1 MVQVGE
7 KTVDCNPNFRLF
19 LVTRN
24 PEPQVSCAKFSFF
37 NIFNQMPSHGA
48 FAARIANLNQVAVG
62 GQSLVCMINFTTTRA
77 GLTGQLLGRALHLER
92 PELEQRKS
100 DLLKQEEELKIQIS
114 NLEDTLLDQLNAS
127 TGNILEN
134 KELLD
139 SLNQTKS
146 KSATIENSLK
156 ESTVLQDNLE
166 KEGNI
171 YLPLAEFASKLFFV
185 IKDLSKINQMY
196 QFSQVSFTPSIKL
209 HHLHFRRL
217 IWLSTSEPFPPR
229 VREELTRG

>member
-1 MVQVGE
+1 M
-7 KTVDCNPNFRLF
+7 
-19 LVTRN
+19 
-24 PEPQVSCAKFSFF
+24 
-37 NIFNQMPSHGA
+37 
-48 FAARIANLNQVAVG
+48 
-62 GQSLVCMINFTTTRA
+62 VCMINFTTTRA

-196 QFSQVSFTPSIKL
+196 QFSQVSFTLTIKL

-217 IWLSTSEPFPPR
+217 IWLSTSEPCLPR
-229 VREELTRG
+229 VREELIRG

>member
-1 MVQVGE
+1 M
-7 KTVDCNPNFRLF
+7 
-19 LVTRN
+19 
-24 PEPQVSCAKFSFF
+24 
-37 NIFNQMPSHGA
+37 
-48 FAARIANLNQVAVG
+48 
-62 GQSLVCMINFTTTRA
+62 CMINFTTTRA

-100 DLLKQEEELKIQIS
+100 DLLKQEEELKVQIS

-146 KSATIENSLK
+146 KSATIETSLK
-156 ESTVLQDNLE
+156 ESTVLQENLE

-171 YLPLAEFASKLFFV
+171 YLPLAEFASKLYFV

-196 QFSQVSFTPSIKL
+196 QFSQVTYDFMYITFFS
-209 HHLHFRRL
+209 RRL
-217 IWLSTSEPFPPR
+217 TWLSMSEPSR
-229 VREELTRG
+229 LQVLEELTRG

>member
-1 MVQVGE
+1 M
-7 KTVDCNPNFRLF
+7 
-19 LVTRN
+19 
-24 PEPQVSCAKFSFF
+24 
-37 NIFNQMPSHGA
+37 
-48 FAARIANLNQVAVG
+48 
-62 GQSLVCMINFTTTRA
+62 VCMINFTTTKA

-146 KSATIENSLK
+146 KSATIETSLK
-156 ESTVLQDNLE
+156 ESTVLQENW
-166 KEGNI
+166 KRKATSI
-171 YLPLAEFASKLFFV
+171 CPL
-185 IKDLSKINQMY
+185 LSLLQN
-196 QFSQVSFTPSIKL
+196 ST
-209 HHLHFRRL
+209 
-217 IWLSTSEPFPPR
+217 LS
-229 VREELTRG
+229 

>member
-1 MVQVGE
+1 
-7 KTVDCNPNFRLF
+7 
-19 LVTRN
+19 
-24 PEPQVSCAKFSFF
+24 
-37 NIFNQMPSHGA
+37 MPSQGA
-48 FAARIANLNQVAVG
+48 LPAVWITNLNQVAVG

-196 QFSQVSFTPSIKL
+196 QFSQVSFTLPIKL

-229 VREELTRG
+229 VREEQRRG

>member
-1 MVQVGE
+1 MPKRRKLQSISNLCSISTNNLTFFINSYRVLIPFPRWFKLVRRQL
-7 KTVDCNPNFRLF
+7 TVIPTSAFSLSLATQSLRS
-19 LVTRN
+19 
-24 PEPQVSCAKFSFF
+24 VSLTSPSEMI
-37 NIFNQMPSHGA
+37 IF
-48 FAARIANLNQVAVG
+48 NQVAVG

-146 KSATIENSLK
+146 KSATIETSLR
-156 ESTVLQDNLE
+156 ESTVLQENLE
-166 KEGNI
+166 KEGNV
-171 YLPLAEFASKLFFV
+171 YLPLAEFASKLYFV

-196 QFSQVSFTPSIKL
+196 QFSQVNL
-209 HHLHFRRL
+209 RCM
-217 IWLSTSEPFPPR
+217 
-229 VREELTRG
+229 

>member
-1 MVQVGE
+1 MV
-7 KTVDCNPNFRLF
+7 
-19 LVTRN
+19 
-24 PEPQVSCAKFSFF
+24 
-37 NIFNQMPSHGA
+37 
-48 FAARIANLNQVAVG
+48 AARITNLNQVAVG

-196 QFSQVSFTPSIKL
+196 QFSQVSFTLPIKL
-209 HHLHFRRL
+209 HHLHFRRH

-229 VREELTRG
+229 VREEQRRG

>member
-1 MVQVGE
+1 M
-7 KTVDCNPNFRLF
+7 
-19 LVTRN
+19 
-24 PEPQVSCAKFSFF
+24 
-37 NIFNQMPSHGA
+37 
-48 FAARIANLNQVAVG
+48 
-62 GQSLVCMINFTTTRA
+62 CMINFTTTRA

-100 DLLKQEEELKIQIS
+100 DLLKQEEELKVQIS

-146 KSATIENSLK
+146 KSATIETSLK
-156 ESTVLQDNLE
+156 ESTVLQENLE

-171 YLPLAEFASKLFFV
+171 YLPLAEFASKLYFV

-196 QFSQVSFTPSIKL
+196 HFSQVTNDFMYIILFSRQLT
-209 HHLHFRRL
+209 
-217 IWLSTSEPFPPR
+217 WLSMSEPSR
-229 VREELTRG
+229 LQVLEELTQG

>member
-1 MVQVGE
+1 MWCFYPISQVVQVGE

-24 PEPQVSCAKFSFF
+24 PEPQVCITYYTIRDDHIYST
-37 NIFNQMPSHGA
+37 
-48 FAARIANLNQVAVG
+48 QVAVG

-146 KSATIENSLK
+146 KSATIETSLR
-156 ESTVLQDNLE
+156 ESTVLQENLE

-171 YLPLAEFASKLFFV
+171 YLPLAEFASKLYFV

-196 QFSQVSFTPSIKL
+196 QFSQVKL
-209 HHLHFRRL
+209 LCM
-217 IWLSTSEPFPPR
+217 
-229 VREELTRG
+229 

>member
-1 MVQVGE
+1 MIPFPRWF
-7 KTVDCNPNFRLF
+7 K
-19 LVTRN
+19 LVRKQLTAIPTSVSSLSLATQSLRSVKLASP
-24 PEPQVSCAKFSFF
+24 PESRAIHHMST
-37 NIFNQMPSHGA
+37 
-48 FAARIANLNQVAVG
+48 QVAVG

-77 GLTGQLLGRALHLER
+77 GLTGQLLGRALHLEK

-146 KSATIENSLK
+146 KSATIETSLK
-156 ESTVLQDNLE
+156 ESTVLQENLE

-171 YLPLAEFASKLFFV
+171 YLPLAEFASKLYFV

-196 QFSQVSFTPSIKL
+196 QFSQVTNDFMYIILFSRQLT
-209 HHLHFRRL
+209 
-217 IWLSTSEPFPPR
+217 WLSMSEPSR
-229 VREELTRG
+229 LQVLEELTQG

>member
-1 MVQVGE
+1 MCFSNLCSIQYKSSDNFFIIWYIGTGVLIPFPRWFKLVRKQL
-7 KTVDCNPNFRLF
+7 TVIPTSVSSLSLAIQSLRSVKL
-19 LVTRN
+19 TSQSESRN
-24 PEPQVSCAKFSFF
+24 IIMST
-37 NIFNQMPSHGA
+37 
-48 FAARIANLNQVAVG
+48 QVAVG

-77 GLTGQLLGRALHLER
+77 GLTGQLLGRALHLEK

-146 KSATIENSLK
+146 KSATIETSLR
-156 ESTVLQDNLE
+156 ESTVLQENLE

-171 YLPLAEFASKLFFV
+171 YLPLAEFASKLYFV

-196 QFSQVSFTPSIKL
+196 QFSQVKL
-209 HHLHFRRL
+209 LCMY
-217 IWLSTSEPFPPR
+217 
-229 VREELTRG
+229 

>member
-1 MVQVGE
+1 M
-7 KTVDCNPNFRLF
+7 
-19 LVTRN
+19 
-24 PEPQVSCAKFSFF
+24 
-37 NIFNQMPSHGA
+37 
-48 FAARIANLNQVAVG
+48 
-62 GQSLVCMINFTTTRA
+62 CMINFTTTRA

-146 KSATIENSLK
+146 KSATIETSLR
-156 ESTVLQDNLE
+156 ESTVLQENLE
-166 KEGNI
+166 KEGNV
-171 YLPLAEFASKLFFV
+171 YLPLAEFASKLYFV

-196 QFSQVSFTPSIKL
+196 QFSQVKL
-209 HHLHFRRL
+209 LCYKAFVCSL
-217 IWLSTSEPFPPR
+217 L
-229 VREELTRG
+229 

>member
-1 MVQVGE
+1 M
-7 KTVDCNPNFRLF
+7 
-19 LVTRN
+19 
-24 PEPQVSCAKFSFF
+24 
-37 NIFNQMPSHGA
+37 
-48 FAARIANLNQVAVG
+48 
-62 GQSLVCMINFTTTRA
+62 VCMINFTTTKA

-146 KSATIENSLK
+146 KSATIETSLK
-156 ESTVLQDNLE
+156 ESTVLQENLE

-171 YLPLAEFASKLFFV
+171 YLPLAEFASKLYFV

-196 QFSQVSFTPSIKL
+196 QFSQV
-209 HHLHFRRL
+209 RL
-217 IWLSTSEPFPPR
+217 IYVTECVLSIFNYLLHSRQLTWLSINELSR
-229 VREELTRG
+229 HQVLEELTLG

>member
-1 MVQVGE
+1 M
-7 KTVDCNPNFRLF
+7 
-19 LVTRN
+19 
-24 PEPQVSCAKFSFF
+24 
-37 NIFNQMPSHGA
+37 
-48 FAARIANLNQVAVG
+48 
-62 GQSLVCMINFTTTRA
+62 VCMINFTTTKA

-146 KSATIENSLK
+146 KSATIETSLK
-156 ESTVLQDNLE
+156 ESTVLQENLE

-171 YLPLAEFASKLFFV
+171 YLPLAEFASKLYFV

-196 QFSQVSFTPSIKL
+196 QFSQV
-209 HHLHFRRL
+209 RL
-217 IWLSTSEPFPPR
+217 ICD
-229 VREELTRG
+229 